1 MRPWWRDAVLYQVY
15 PRSLADADGDGVG
28 DIAGITSRLDHIA
41 SLGADGLWLSPF
53 YPSPWADGGY
63 DVADFRGVDPA
74 LGTLTDFDAMVA
86 AAHTRDLRVM
96 IDIVPNHTSEAHPWF
111 RAALASPD
119 APERDLYVFR
129 EGRGQEGGLPPT
141 NWRSTFGGPAW
152 TRVPDG
158 LWYLH
163 MFAPEQPDLNWDHP
177 RVREEFRDIL
187 RFWSDR
193 GVDGFRIDVAYALVK
208 DLEPLRDLVL
218 VDGGRF
224 DDLSANPDHPYLD
237 RPEVHEVYRDW
248 NRVLSAY
255 DPPRATVAEVWLPS
269 ERRVRYT
276 RPGELDQAFNFE
288 FLSAPWDAEAHRG
301 IIQSS
306 LSDAGRV
313 GTVPTWVTGN
323 HDVVRKPS
331 LLGLPAGTDPRAWLL
346 SDGREPEPDPELGRD
361 RARALALLELAL
373 PGSAY
378 VYQGEELGLPEVA
391 DLPSEALEDPR
402 WRGSGH
408 TDKGRDGCRV
418 PLPWTREG
426 PSFGFGSNG
435 AWLPQ
440 PSWWGEYSVEAQE
453 GDPDSTL
460 WLYRN
465 ALRVRGRF
473 AADETLVWN
482 DHLNRGPVLA
492 FYRADV
498 LVVVNTG
505 RDPVP
510 LPRGEVLLASTEVD
524 GMALPGDTTVWLG
537 DAM

>member
-28 DIAGITSRLDHIA
+28 DIPGITSRLDHIA

-86 AAHTRDLRVM
+86 AAHARDLRVM

-129 EGRGQEGGLPPT
+129 EGRGQEGELPPT
-141 NWRSTFGGPAW
+141 NWWSTFGGPAW

-208 DLEPLRDLVL
+208 DLDPLRDLVL

-288 FLSAPWDAEAHRG
+288 FLAAPWDAEAHRR
-301 IIQSS
+301 IIESS
-306 LSDAGRV
+306 LSDAVRV

-453 GDPDSTL
+453 DDPDSTL

-505 RDPVP
+505 PDPVP
-510 LPRGEVLLASTEVD
+510 LPRGEVLLASAEVD